1 MDARTCL
8 EANEK
13 QPNMGY
19 ILTVNSGS
27 SSLKFSVY
35 DLEPDGAP
43 PVSGRFERIG
53 LPNPVFNA
61 AGKSQPIELPDHG
74 AALRALFGWLQAH
87 GLYRDLRAV
96 GHRVVYGG
104 REYEKPEIVTPKLIE
119 RLTQLVP
126 FAPEHLP
133 HELEAIQAIHSAHSE
148 LPQVACFDTAFHAQS
163 PKIAKLY
170 PLPRHYFDDGLIRYG
185 FHGLSYA
192 YILQEL
198 VKLRRASI
206 GARII
211 VAHLG
216 NGASMAAIRGVEPI
230 DTTMGLTPSGGLMM
244 SSRCGDLD
252 PGVVLYLLEGG
263 LSPPL
268 ARRVFNEKSGLLGV
282 SEISSDMQD
291 LLARESDSPYA
302 AEAIALFCYQAKKFL
317 GALAAIL
324 GGVDTLVFTAGIGE
338 NAASIRSRIC
348 EGLEFIGI
356 RLDPAHN
363 EANAPVISAP
373 ESASEV
379 RVIKTNEEI
388 MIARYT
394 DELTGSGQ
402 NNEIAAP

>member
-1 MDARTCL
+1 MSYL
-8 EANEK
+8 
-13 QPNMGY
+13 
-19 ILTVNSGS
+19 LTINSGS
-27 SSLKFSVY
+27 SSLKFSLY
-35 DLEPDGAP
+35 DPESDGAQ

-53 LPNPVFNA
+53 LVNPVFNV
-61 AGKSQPIELPDHG
+61 AGKSQPVSLPDHD
-74 AALRALFGWLQAH
+74 AALHALFGWLEAR
-87 GLYRDLRAV
+87 GLYRHLRAV

-104 REYEKPEIVTPKLIE
+104 REYEKPEIITPKLIE
-119 RLTQLVP
+119 RLRELVP
-126 FAPEHLP
+126 FAPDHLP
-133 HELEAIQAIHSAHSE
+133 RELDAIQAIHRAHSG
-148 LPQVACFDTAFHAQS
+148 LPQVACFDTAFHARS

-170 PLPRHYFDDGLIRYG
+170 PLPRHYFDEGLIRYG

-198 VKLRRASI
+198 VKLRRASA

-230 DTTMGLTPSGGLMM
+230 DTTMGLTPCGGMMM

-252 PGVVLYLLEGG
+252 PGVVLSLIERG
-263 LSPPL
+263 LSSPV
-268 ARRVFNEKSGLLGV
+268 ARRLFNEQSGLLGV

-291 LLARESDSPYA
+291 LLAMESDNLYA
-302 AEAIALFCYQAKKFL
+302 AEAIALFCYEAKKSL
-317 GALAAIL
+317 GLLAAVL

-348 EGLEFIGI
+348 AGLEFIGI
-356 RLDPAHN
+356 QLDPGRN

-373 ESASEV
+373 KSASEV

-394 DELTGSGQ
+394 DELTGGKVHPIVS
-402 NNEIAAP
+402 